1 MTPNPAKEVVGIT
14 CKHRPNTERAFR
26 VFFIEEPGAGGV
38 LIGSV
43 RGHESVQLGGFA
55 MPRVLSNILST
66 WLLERFSVLIY
77 LGAGGQGA
85 ESSHGWRGDL
95 ESKHGESG

>member
-1 MTPNPAKEVVGIT
+1 M
-14 CKHRPNTERAFR
+14 
-26 VFFIEEPGAGGV
+26 
-38 LIGSV
+38 
-43 RGHESVQLGGFA
+43 GGFA

-77 LGAGGQGA
+77 LDAGGQGA